1 MKTPRRGLT
10 LTELLVVLGLM
21 VGAMGLVLA
30 AGRDGGPKQANKFM
44 QSLSAAMVAT
54 QTRAL
59 NSEAGAALILET
71 GSGAACQSVFVAAVP
86 PYATGS
92 VISGIPPT
100 SLAAT
105 SAAIQLAPTNA
116 SPAELASGYAIRFS
130 SNSAGLAPSPWFQFL
145 PGASVSGTAANATA
159 AFDTAAN
166 QTVANTAW
174 PILPQGGPLFFTVA
188 RRPTL
193 MGPAFD
199 PIPRAGVDLRYS
211 GIGDDLTAS
220 YGRLSGSGSVSLIFD
235 RAGTLAAIAS
245 GTATP
250 INPSAPLY
258 LLVASILDIEN
269 NQALSSDTA
278 RWLAIVPSTGR
289 GSIGRNVPISLPQT
303 GVPDRQAMEQSRAN
317 ARLGITGD
325 IR

>member
-1 MKTPRRGLT
+1 MNTPRRGLT

-21 VGAMGLVLA
+21 VGVMGLVLA

-44 QSLSAAMVAT
+44 QSLSAALVAT

-71 GSGAACQSVFVAAVP
+71 GTGAACQSVFVAAVP

-105 SAAIQLAPTNA
+105 SAPIQLAPTNA
-116 SPAELASGYAIRFS
+116 SPAELESGYAIRFS

-145 PGASVSGTAANATA
+145 PGASVSGTA

-211 GIGDDLTAS
+211 GIGDDLTVP

-250 INPSAPLY
+250 IIPSAPLY

>member
-1 MKTPRRGLT
+1 MNTPRRGLT

-21 VGAMGLVLA
+21 VGVMGLVLA

-44 QSLSAAMVAT
+44 QSLSAALVAT

-59 NSEAGAALILET
+59 SSEAGAALILEADAV
-71 GSGAACQSVFVAAVP
+71 SGAACQSVFVAAVP
-86 PYATGS
+86 PYAIGS

-100 SLAAT
+100 PLAAT
-105 SAAIQLAPTNA
+105 SAPIQLAPTNA
-116 SPAELASGYAIRFS
+116 GPAELASGYAIRFS

-145 PGASVSGTAANATA
+145 GGAASGTA

-193 MGPAFD
+193 TGPAFD
-199 PIPRAGVDLRYS
+199 PIPRAGIDLRYS

-220 YGRLSGSGSVSLIFD
+220 YGMLSGSGSVSLIFD
-235 RAGTLAAIAS
+235 RAGTLAAVAT

-250 INPSAPLY
+250 ITPSAPLY

-269 NQALSSDTA
+269 NQALASDTA

-289 GSIGRNVPISLPQT
+289 GSIGRNVPISLPTT
-303 GVPDRQAMEQSRAN
+303 GLPGRQAMEQSRAN